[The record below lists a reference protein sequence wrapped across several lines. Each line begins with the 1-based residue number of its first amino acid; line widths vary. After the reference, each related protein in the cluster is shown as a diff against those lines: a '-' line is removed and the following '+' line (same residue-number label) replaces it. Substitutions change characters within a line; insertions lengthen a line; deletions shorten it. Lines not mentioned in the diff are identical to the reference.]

1 MRLPIG
7 FLFSILYLLILTP
20 VQIYLFTRLRAYVR
34 KRVENVKLRVMF
46 LAFSGC
52 FFALP
57 FMPLVWRAYFGPY
70 GQQRH
75 PGLLQDLLSA
85 SSIWWVGS
93 IGCAIVLFA
102 HNFLP
107 RLVPSSRR
115 KPAAASPD
123 PDRRNFLRK
132 GIGVAAT
139 APFMLS
145 GYGVLVERRRFELEH
160 FDIGISGLS
169 STLSQFTIA
178 QLTDIHLGPFMPPE
192 ELARYVEAVN
202 RLNPDVIALTGD
214 FITSSRSEVLPC
226 VETLAG
232 LKARYGIFACLGNH
246 DTFSGAADK
255 LTELLAEKNIQMLRN
270 DSVTVEVGNS
280 KIAILG
286 IDDLVVG
293 HPNLQ
298 RARSV
303 AQKQPGEVNI
313 LLSHRPEIFPTAAR
327 EGMDLVL
334 SGHYH
339 GGQIK
344 LLAAPGGLSIARF
357 LTPYAE
363 GLFQLPRATGI
374 AAGDQKVGSLFVG
387 RGVGITAVPI
397 RINCPPQIAHLT
409 LKNA

>member
-1 MRLPIG
+1 MRLPIALLFLCF
-7 FLFSILYLLILTP
+7 FLFILTP
-20 VQIYLFTRLRAYVR
+20 VQFYLFSRWRAYVR
-34 KRVENVKLRVMF
+34 KRTENMKLQTMLLVF
-46 LAFSGC
+46 GGAFC
-52 FFALP
+52 ALP
-57 FMPLVWRAYFGPY
+57 FMPFVWRAFLGRY
-70 GQQRH
+70 GGQRY
-75 PGLLQDLLSA
+75 PWLFSDLLSV

-102 HNFLP
+102 YNFFPWL
-107 RLVPSSRR
+107 LSLRR
-115 KPAAASPD
+115 KTTGPFLD
-123 PDRRNFLRK
+123 PERRNFLRK

-145 GYGVLVERRRFELEH
+145 GYGVLVARRRFELEH
-160 FDIGISGLS
+160 FAIGVSGLS
-169 STLSQFTIA
+169 SDLSQFSIA

-192 ELARYVEAVN
+192 ELERYVEAVN
-202 RLNPDVIALTGD
+202 LLEPDLIALTGD
-214 FITSSRSEVLPC
+214 FVSFNRSEVAPC

-246 DTFSGAADK
+246 DTFSGSASM
-255 LTELLAEKNIQMLRN
+255 LTQRFAEKGIQMLRN
-270 DSVTVEVGNS
+270 DAATIAVGNS
-280 KIAILG
+280 KIAVLG
-286 IDDLVVG
+286 VDDLVVG
-293 HPNLQ
+293 RPDLQ
-298 RARSV
+298 RAMSL
-303 AQKQPGEVNI
+303 AQPAEVNI
-313 LLSHRPEIFPTAAR
+313 LLSHRPEIFPKAAE

-344 LLAAPGGLSIARF
+344 LLPEPDSLSIARF

-363 GLFQLPRATGI
+363 GLFQLPRSAGI

>member
-1 MRLPIG
+1 MQLPRG
-7 FLFSILYLLILTP
+7 FLFLVLFLLISTP
-20 VQIYLFTRLRAYVR
+20 VQIYLFTVLRAYLR
-34 KRVENVKLRVMF
+34 KRVESGNLRRM
-46 LAFSGC
+46 LLLFSSC

-57 FMPLVWRAYFGPY
+57 FMPLLWRAYFGPY
-70 GQQRH
+70 GEQRY
-75 PGLLQDLLSA
+75 PWLLSDLLSA
-85 SSIWWVGS
+85 SSIWWAGS
-93 IGCAIVLFA
+93 IGCAMVVFA
-102 HNFLP
+102 YNVFP
-107 RLVPSSRR
+107 RLILSLRR
-115 KPAAASPD
+115 KPAAASV
-123 PDRRNFLRK
+123 DRERRHFLRK
-132 GIGVAAT
+132 GVGVAAT

-145 GYGVLVERRRFELEH
+145 GYGVLVARRRFELEH
-160 FDIGISGLS
+160 FAIGVSGLS
-169 STLSQFTIA
+169 SDLSQFTIA

-202 RLNPDVIALTGD
+202 RLKPDLIALTGD
-214 FITSSRSEVLPC
+214 FITSSRSEVVPC

-246 DTFSGAADK
+246 DTFSGAASK
-255 LTELLAEKNIQMLRN
+255 LTELFAEKGIQMLRN
-270 DSVTVEVGNS
+270 DSAAIDVGNS
-280 KIAILG
+280 RIAVLG
-286 IDDLVVG
+286 VDDLVVG
-293 HPNLQ
+293 RPDLQ
-298 RARSV
+298 RAKSL
-303 AQKQPGEVNI
+303 AQPAEVNI

-344 LLAAPGGLSIARF
+344 LLPETGGLSIARF

-363 GLFQLPRATGI
+363 GLFQRPRSTGI

-409 LKNA
+409 LKNT